1 MGSGRGLQP
10 WLLPPRSSPFR
21 SGPRVPP
28 GVPGAPG
35 HGDAGSVLVCSLGA
49 ESRRQ
54 ARRCGPGKTSGRGCS
69 WIVLQGHGCL
79 IRNKGKNVDPS
90 PCTTSHLPRAP
101 LSSVTTQHFN
111 TTLEVCSN
119 GEIPM
124 WLGAFQG
131 GHRAGVAS
139 SCPELSLLDRDPL
152 SSPLQSAPSTPAK
165 EVPKVKR

>member
-119 GEIPM
+119 GEIPYVARSIS
-124 WLGAFQG
+124 GRAQG
-131 GHRAGVAS
+131 WSCLPAALNFLCWTGIPCPLRS
-139 SCPELSLLDRDPL
+139 SLPLPLLPKK
-152 SSPLQSAPSTPAK
+152 SP
-165 EVPKVKR
+165 R